1 MIHRRDEFRG
11 AQATID
17 KVHQLAKDG
26 KINLFTQYQ
35 MASVKGDKNLES
47 IDIKH
52 DNNEIKNLK
61 TDYVLGFFGLIM
73 QLGPIANW
81 GLNIDK
87 KTIEVDTEK
96 FETNQKGI
104 YAVGDICNYPGK
116 LKLILSGFHEGAL
129 AARACFKLAR
139 PNEKYRFE
147 FTTSSKTI
155 KERLGVKKVIELYS
169 ANTPNGKKISIMLEE
184 IGYEYKVINID
195 LNKGDQFKPEFKKIS
210 PFSKIPVIIDQDNN
224 KNIFESGAIL
234 MYLAEQSGKFYDT
247 KDRLE
252 INQWLM
258 AQMGY
263 VGPMLGQHHQFHH
276 YNPGKSQFGEER
288 YFKISK
294 RIYEELD
301 ERLSKSRFLAGENY
315 TIADIGTFPWIA
327 RHEWHDIGLKNYKNL
342 TRWYVEISEREAVKK
357 GFKFM
362 NKDEVPPKP

>member
-1 MIHRRDEFRG
+1 M
-11 AQATID
+11 
-17 KVHQLAKDG
+17 
-26 KINLFTQYQ
+26 
-35 MASVKGDKNLES
+35 
-47 IDIKH
+47 
-52 DNNEIKNLK
+52 
-61 TDYVLGFFGLIM
+61 
-73 QLGPIANW
+73 
-81 GLNIDK
+81 
-87 KTIEVDTEK
+87 
-96 FETNQKGI
+96 
-104 YAVGDICNYPGK
+104 
-116 LKLILSGFHEGAL
+116 
-129 AARACFKLAR
+129 
-139 PNEKYRFE
+139 
-147 FTTSSKTI
+147 
-155 KERLGVKKVIELYS
+155 IELYS

-224 KNIFESGAIL
+224 KNVFESGAIL

-247 KDRLE
+247 KDRLK

-362 NKDEVPPKP
+362 NEDEVPPKP